1 MKSILIVDDDIDL
14 RTVVKMRLEIEGYNV
29 NTASN
34 GKECLGIVAERKPD
48 LILLDMTMPVMD
60 GYTALNKLKEQPE
73 SADIPVIIFSI
84 KEKIKME
91 GLFMDDKAAY
101 YIEKPF
107 ETEELIGKV
116 KAVLGE

>member
-1 MKSILIVDDDIDL
+1 MRSILVVDDDIDL
-14 RTVVKMRLEIEGYNV
+14 RTVVKMRLEIEGYDARA
-29 NTASN
+29 ASN
-34 GKECLGIVAERKPD
+34 GKECLEMVAEKKPD

-60 GYTALNKLKEQPE
+60 GYTALNKLKESPE

-84 KEKIKME
+84 KEKVKME

-107 ETEELIGKV
+107 ETEELISKV
-116 KAVLGE
+116 KSILGE

>member
-1 MKSILIVDDDIDL
+1 VKNILVVDDDADL

-29 NTASN
+29 NTASD
-34 GKECLGIVAERKPD
+34 GKECLKAVAEGKPD

-84 KEKIKME
+84 KEKMKME
-91 GLFMDDKAAY
+91 GLFMGDNVAC

-116 KAVLGE
+116 KAILGE